1 MQTQTR
7 DSKTNYNHDSQ
18 DKNGAEPS
26 EAKDSP
32 RESMMIPSMV
42 FLQRSGS
49 QMMIDENPLTSRSNS
64 TTSTAR
70 E

>member
-32 RESMMIPSMV
+32 REQMMLPSMV

-49 QMMIDENPLTSRSNS
+49 
-64 TTSTAR
+64 
-70 E
+70 